1 MAPLPD
7 AALLLDQVLAGI
19 GQPLYALDREFRFVL
34 FNDEATRYFERPA
47 GQMLGRTLWEVFP
60 DDVDQPRG
68 KLLREAMATRRT
80 LKGEIQSMMG
90 ARLVSYAIF
99 PLGDG
104 IGVAFRDISDRRDA
118 QAALQQRT
126 AALEAVLGTVPVAV
140 WFTHDPA
147 GREIFRNRRATE
159 VLRVPPDERLL
170 SVGPQQPFRFERDG
184 RRLEREDLPL
194 QRVLRG
200 EVVDRELMD
209 LVHDDGERRTLLVR
223 AEPLRED
230 DGRLVGAVCAAADV
244 TERQRHEARLRL
256 LLDEL
261 NHRVK
266 NTLAI
271 VHSIANVTLKDVT
284 PESRD
289 SFERRL
295 VNLAGVHGLL
305 TESSWE
311 GAELQDVLR
320 ASLAS
325 LAPREDRVRLAGDRL
340 CLEPRTAVTLS
351 LAVHELG
358 TNALKYGALSVPDGH
373 VEVSWTVDGDR
384 FRLSWTE
391 RNGPAV
397 VPPGRT
403 GFGSRMIRQ
412 ALAAELRGEARL
424 DFHPDG
430 MVCTIDG
437 EAPGMPLRP

>member
-1 MAPLPD
+1 MALPD
-7 AALLLDQVLAGI
+7 AALLLDQILAGI
-19 GQPLYALDREFRFVL
+19 GQPFYALDRDFRIVL
-34 FNDEATRYFERPA
+34 FNDEAARYFERPA
-47 GQMLGRTLWEVFP
+47 ETVLGRVVWDVFP
-60 DDVDQPRG
+60 WDRDHERG
-68 KLLREAMATRRT
+68 RVLREAMESRR
-80 LKGEIQSMMG
+80 LVKGEILSMMR
-90 ARLVSYAIF
+90 ARLVAYCVF

-104 IGVAFRDISDRRDA
+104 IGAVLRDVSDRRDA
-118 QAALQQRT
+118 QAALQRRS
-126 AALEAVLGTVPVAV
+126 AELEAVLGTVPVAV
-140 WFTHDPA
+140 WFTHDRA
-147 GREIFRNRRATE
+147 GRIIARNRRATE
-159 VLRVPPDERLL
+159 LLRVPPDQRLL
-170 SVGPQQPFRFERDG
+170 SVGPNQMFRFEQDDAVLTLDR
-184 RRLEREDLPL
+184 LPL
-194 QRVLRG
+194 QRALRG
-200 EVVDRELMD
+200 EVIDGELMD
-209 LVHDDGERRTLLVR
+209 LVHDDGERRTLLIR
-223 AEPLRED
+223 AEPLWGA
-230 DGRLVGAVCAAADV
+230 DGEPVGSVCVAADV
-244 TERQRHEARLRL
+244 TDRHRHEARLRL

-430 MVCTIDG
+430 LVCTIDG